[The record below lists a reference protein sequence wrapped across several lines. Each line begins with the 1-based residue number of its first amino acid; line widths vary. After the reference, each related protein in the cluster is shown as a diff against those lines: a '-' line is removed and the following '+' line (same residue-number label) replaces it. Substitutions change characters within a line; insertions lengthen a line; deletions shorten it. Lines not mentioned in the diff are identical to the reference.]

1 MAFLLSW
8 PLWDHI
14 RFCFLFK
21 LYRLKSFHVVS
32 VRGPSQL
39 TGPSNALSNTFL
51 SPDDYTTKT
60 LTLQLFFLP
69 ATMKVVAYTYG
80 RGSINLKPYGIERK
94 SLKQKGG
101 RIIVLRHTAAD
112 IYIPA
117 NVGAGLLRRKG
128 VRVWC
133 KSFFILVLVCPRLIF
148 YYSYKCSLTV

>member
-14 RFCFLFK
+14 RLCFLFK

-101 RIIVLRHTAAD
+101 RIIVLRHCCWY
-112 IYIPA
+112 IYSSKRWCRVIASQRCASVVQEFLHFGSCMSSPY
-117 NVGAGLLRRKG
+117 LL
-128 VRVWC
+128 
-133 KSFFILVLVCPRLIF
+133 LLL
-148 YYSYKCSLTV
+148 